1 VKATTDYDDKMR
13 IHAATVAYRQGRLS
27 RRDLLKYLGAAGVAL
42 ASARFFTQRALAS
55 PAAVSLLQDSP
66 VPADVTKFLTDVGGQ
81 FKGTTIKVVTEN
93 TPPGSAIR
101 TLMEEQFIPL
111 TGIHVDW
118 EVVPLDQVLSRVSV
132 DAAQK
137 LGQYDIYYLDQ
148 AWVGRFI
155 NDAFDPREL
164 LQQKPD
170 LAFPNYHLDDFLQ
183 PLVDHIASY
192 GGKMIGFPCDVPI
205 FLYMYRTDI
214 YQELGLQPAATL
226 AEYLANAKAIHE
238 AKSAEGV
245 YGTVGQ
251 MKSGHYSLECDM
263 TAYVWG
269 HGGSVF
275 TADGMC
281 SLNDAKAIA
290 GIDYLRE
297 LQTYMP
303 EAVTTYDWDGQA
315 TAIQQG
321 QGGQV
326 LTWGENF
333 PSWDDPTTSQVSG
346 LMQPAVPPTA
356 AELRPPDQAGFEET
370 PEVGHQGGSAYGLSR
385 YSKQADAAWIFL
397 QWATSA
403 DTQTRASILGGGASP
418 MRRSTYDDPRVAAMK
433 HVGAGTT
440 RHFDAML
447 QTIETRMGTE
457 PHLPQWPSIATDVIA
472 VELGKLTTGGY
483 ASTKEAADVI
493 VEKVNAAAN

>member
-1 VKATTDYDDKMR
+1 
-13 IHAATVAYRQGRLS
+13 
-27 RRDLLKYLGAAGVAL
+27 
-42 ASARFFTQRALAS
+42 
-55 PAAVSLLQDSP
+55 
-66 VPADVTKFLTDVGGQ
+66 
-81 FKGTTIKVVTEN
+81 
-93 TPPGSAIR
+93 
-101 TLMEEQFIPL
+101 
-111 TGIHVDW
+111 
-118 EVVPLDQVLSRVSV
+118 
-132 DAAQK
+132 
-137 LGQYDIYYLDQ
+137 
-148 AWVGRFI
+148 
-155 NDAFDPREL
+155 
-164 LQQKPD
+164 
-170 LAFPNYHLDDFLQ
+170 
-183 PLVDHIASY
+183 
-192 GGKMIGFPCDVPI
+192 MIGFPCDVPI

-297 LQTYMP
+297 LQTIQP

-370 PEVGHQGGSAYGLSR
+370 PEVGHQGGSAYCLSR

-433 HVGAGTT
+433 QVGAGTT

-447 QTIETRMGTE
+447 QTIETRLGTE

-483 ASTKEAADVI
+483 ASTKEAADAI
-493 VEKVNAAAN
+493 VEKVNEAAN